1 MFYIFNSKHVCIS
14 TGDSLP
20 NIADL
25 LSRGEYCLESNNEC
39 NVGYI
44 NKGGVFTPPQETPT
58 TENVLVKRKK
68 LLSYFDVELYRNPFY
83 WETLSLEQKNE
94 RLAYRQALL
103 DITIQPGYPSKVVW
117 PEYPT
122 L

>member
-1 MFYIFNSKHVCIS
+1 MFYIFNSKHVCIA

-44 NKGGVFTPPQETPT
+44 NNGGVFTPPQVTPT

-68 LLSYFDVELYRNPFY
+68 LLSYFDVELYRNEFY
-83 WETLSLEQKNE
+83 WKTLTEAQKNE
-94 RLAYRQALL
+94 RLSFRQALL
-103 DITIQPGYPSKVVW
+103 DITDQVGYPSSVVW
-117 PEYPT
+117 PPYPI